1 MPNYVAHM
9 WLRGKDGSIA
19 AALYGPSAATFDL
32 PNGRQCHIA
41 QRNLLSVRR
50 GDRVLLRS
58 EREDG
63 YPVSATH
70 SRMVQGCQ
78 NICQRQTMA
87 RRMSRRHVR
96 DSPAQI
102 QERRPD
108 SVVSRHATRH
118 EHRSRTGNLRAAR
131 TSALLLS
138 CSPAENSRPDGLCE
152 YERQSSRQPR
162 IRMLEH
168 RACRPWN
175 YALCSDPVIPLKVI
189 RTKPA
194 AAGSYPF
201 DPEHTPVKISV
212 PVKPIDWELE
222 KGRYTPRLPAEGIA
236 RAVSDRIEYLELIP
250 YGCTELRLTVF
261 PQCN

>member
-1 MPNYVAHM
+1 MRTRSRYQGFRSLLYFSSVNQVIATGRSNHNDSSTVRSG
-9 WLRGKDGSIA
+9 WLSGRRMKR
-19 AALYGPSAATFDL
+19 SAAPETFTVSCPITSHICGYAGKTALLPLRSTDL
-32 PNGRQCHIA
+32 RL
-41 QRNLLSVRR
+41 QRSTCRTADSAHRTADLLSVRR
-50 GDRVLLRS
+50 GDRVLLRP

-63 YPVSATH
+63 YPVSAAH

-78 NICQRQTMA
+78 NICQRQTVA

-152 YERQSSRQPR
+152 YERQSSRQPPNSNAGASSLPDPGTMPFAP
-162 IRMLEH
+162 IR
-168 RACRPWN
+168 
-175 YALCSDPVIPLKVI
+175 
-189 RTKPA
+189 
-194 AAGSYPF
+194 SYP
-201 DPEHTPVKISV
+201 
-212 PVKPIDWELE
+212 
-222 KGRYTPRLPAEGIA
+222 
-236 RAVSDRIEYLELIP
+236 
-250 YGCTELRLTVF
+250 
-261 PQCN
+261 